1 LEYAADGVVIDVGG
15 ISLYHL
21 LGPLFYPAQLY
32 ILNIDPEE
40 TKGAP
45 SIVASAF
52 QLAFK
57 NETCDIIIWF
67 DVLEHTLQP
76 ERLVSEASLVLRPG
90 GLFVLA
96 ITNLW
101 DIYTRIAFLF
111 AHTPFRYDPS
121 TCKVGSLSRF
131 RVTQRGHEAYS
142 HIEQ

>member
-67 DVLEHTLQP
+67 DVLE
-76 ERLVSEASLVLRPG
+76 LVLRPG